1 VKFNSYSCILS
12 LVIIVVT
19 TRTQAQLSAPGSAND
34 GRPSSVPTNYL
45 PTPFGWSHPS
55 CVIEVGEDQKIDL
68 DGNIALRSDGTVV
81 RKLTHCQHLQY
92 DVRGNVISAAHP
104 PSPTVNGWLVD
115 GSTYTGQLAFLS
127 ANWVVPANPTNIS
140 GQVLYF
146 FPALL
151 PEPSNDEVLQ
161 PVLAW
166 NQNGPGWTIA
176 SWRYST
182 SMQNNHH
189 SALVAVNPGDQL
201 YGYVWGTNCNT
212 STRVCS
218 TWQVLTSNGTYQT
231 TLQSDSMGEVLN
243 WSVGG
248 AYEAYN
254 VNTCDQHS
262 PTQTMTFSNLYAR
275 TIDGVVLTPTWVEDY
290 WSPSPACSVAFVSPT
305 SSTATITWCIP
316 LTRIPGGACSGKC
329 GQNVSDGCGG
339 LIACP
344 RQAHCAPKFTWDDY
358 YCECVL
364 N

>member
-1 VKFNSYSCILS
+1 MTPSSREGILAWDAAISFYASDTESKSRSSHLPVPMGGANFGRQVVKFNSYSCILS

-231 TLQSDSMGEVLN
+231 TLQSDSMGEVLRLN
-243 WSVGG
+243 GRGSQLVSRRSV
-248 AYEAYN
+248 
-254 VNTCDQHS
+254 
-262 PTQTMTFSNLYAR
+262 R
-275 TIDGVVLTPTWVEDY
+275 
-290 WSPSPACSVAFVSPT
+290 SVQREHV
-305 SSTATITWCIP
+305 
-316 LTRIPGGACSGKC
+316 
-329 GQNVSDGCGG
+329 
-339 LIACP
+339 
-344 RQAHCAPKFTWDDY
+344 
-358 YCECVL
+358 
-364 N
+364 